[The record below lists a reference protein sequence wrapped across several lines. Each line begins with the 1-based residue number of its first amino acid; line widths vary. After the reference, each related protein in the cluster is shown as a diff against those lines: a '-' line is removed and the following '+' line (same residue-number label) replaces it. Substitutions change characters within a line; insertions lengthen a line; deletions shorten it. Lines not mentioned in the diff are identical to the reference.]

1 MIPHEKEMVARL
13 KNKPFAL
20 VGINSDG
27 GRDALLKIMKEQGIF
42 WRSAVEGST
51 NGPIATKWNVHGW
64 PTIFV
69 IDANGVIR
77 HRDLRDKQLEVAVVG
92 LLQKTASAK

>member
-1 MIPHEKEMVARL
+1 MIPHEKEMVERL

-27 GRDALLKIMKEQGIF
+27 GRDALQKILKEQGIT
-42 WRSAVEGST
+42 WRSAVDGT
-51 NGPIATKWNVHGW
+51 TDGPISTKWNVHSW

-69 IDANGVIR
+69 IDAAGVIR
-77 HRDLRDKQLEVAVVG
+77 HRDLRDKQLEVAVTD
-92 LLQKTASAK
+92 LLQKTASVK